1 MLEVVFFF
9 FFIHKPEKT
18 LYSMMLK
25 ATAAQESKYFI
36 SRCLTNETEQTH
48 SYKRTYNQTAMP
60 HSRGVNCLQGI

>member
-1 MLEVVFFF
+1 
-9 FFIHKPEKT
+9 
-18 LYSMMLK
+18 MMLK